1 MERGRRLPLS
11 LCQKRCDY
19 RTQSLVPYSL
29 QSLDA
34 VIELTRFMHNGILM
48 VSEVKALTAF
58 RAVPV
63 RPLFAQRRQSPDT
76 RDIYFFILFHA
87 DHSRFENDLR
97 RTRPV

>member
-1 MERGRRLPLS
+1 
-11 LCQKRCDY
+11 
-19 RTQSLVPYSL
+19 L

-63 RPLFAQRRQSPDT
+63 RPLFAQRRPVAGHP
-76 RDIYFFILFHA
+76 RHLFFYII
-87 DHSRFENDLR
+87 
-97 RTRPV
+97 PC